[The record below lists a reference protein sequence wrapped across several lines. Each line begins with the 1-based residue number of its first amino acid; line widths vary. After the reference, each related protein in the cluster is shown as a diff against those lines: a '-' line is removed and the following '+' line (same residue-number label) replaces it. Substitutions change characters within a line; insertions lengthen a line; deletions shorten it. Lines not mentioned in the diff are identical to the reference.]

1 MEHKTYLEWI
11 SADLDGELSPSQQE
25 QLQAH
30 LHTCPAC
37 AQLYKELSKQSQ
49 ALQNLDCALPS
60 HLRQDIL
67 EHLPPQVSPH
77 RPRTVW
83 TVLAPLAACVVLVA
97 TLGYFSQDHT
107 PTVSPRSNP
116 ATAAFSIQ
124 PQSFEVPGGDGV
136 LLLSAPPSQAGLEL
150 LGDTPTTTLESGYV
164 CCVVD
169 PATASALLDLLNQSG
184 QTYTQA
190 AASSPDGSGNTAILW
205 PMSCV

>member
-1 MEHKTYLEWI
+1 MEHETYLEWI

-37 AQLYKELSKQSQ
+37 AQFYAELSKQSQ

-67 EHLPPQVSPH
+67 EHLPPQVSPR

-83 TVLAPLAACVVLVA
+83 KVLAPLAACVVLVV
-97 TLGYFSQDHT
+97 TLGYFSQDRT

-116 ATAAFSIQ
+116 APAAFSAQ
-124 PQSFEVPGGDGV
+124 PQSFDVPGGDGV

-150 LGDTPTTTLESGYV
+150 LGDAPTTTLESGYV

-169 PATASALLDLLNQSG
+169 PATASALLDLLDQSG

-205 PMSCV
+205 PMGCV